1 MAAGVAPAGAAH
13 DGGSLRE
20 TLTVPVAGVTFIEL
34 PLQLTMIKA
43 TTTIIEPS
51 KRETGRHFSQSWTW
65 ASMGASDL
73 NNKVVF
79 WQTARCGTERNG
91 EASTRGEYDKSV
103 LRLLRVSA

>member
-34 PLQLTMIKA
+34 PLQLMMIKA

-51 KRETGRHFSQSWTW
+51 KSDTGRHFRQSWTW

-73 NNKVVF
+73 NNKVCF
-79 WQTARCGTERNG
+79 WQMARCGTERNR
-91 EASTRGEYDKSV
+91 RGN
-103 LRLLRVSA
+103 LRGGHSSQY